1 MFSWLGIMVDSEKVI
16 YTAEAYSKIQK
27 ILEWWTEK
35 LQVIV
40 DFDKTLTYWNQ
51 PSIIAVLYNY
61 NYLSEDYSKKA
72 KELEKFYMPK
82 EEDRTIPF
90 EERKIL
96 MHERR
101 VKHEQLLIESWL
113 SKKHIENVVNSWI
126 LKLREWCHDMLNK
139 LDSLWIPVIV
149 LSASWLWTD
158 SIAIY
163 LQEHL
168 DKHQKLYI
176 ISNEYDWNENWFAIG
191 RKEPV
196 ITSLNKNETV
206 ISEKNFPEIYQE
218 IEWRKNIILLWD
230 KIEDLD
236 MAEGVNPEVVLK
248 IWFLN
253 SWSDQNLEFYKKYF
267 DIVISWELG
276 MQEIQKIISWF
287 D

>member
-1 MFSWLGIMVDSEKVI
+1 MIDSEKVI
-16 YTAEAYSKIQK
+16 YTAQANSKIQE
-27 ILEWWTEK
+27 ILEWWSKK
-35 LQVIV
+35 LQVIA

-72 KELEKFYMPK
+72 KELENFYMSK
-82 EEDRTIPF
+82 EEDCTIPF
-90 EERKIL
+90 EERKVL
-96 MHERR
+96 MNERW

-126 LKLREWCHDMLNK
+126 LKLREWCHNMLDQ
-139 LDSLWIPVIV
+139 LDLLWIPVIV
-149 LSASWLWTD
+149 LSASGLWTD

-176 ISNEYDWNENWFAIG
+176 ISNGYDWDENWFATG
-191 RKEPV
+191 RKDPV

-206 ISEKNFPEIYQE
+206 ISEKTFPEIYQE

-230 KIEDLD
+230 KIEDLN

-248 IWFLN
+248 IGFLN
-253 SWSDQNLEFYKKYF
+253 SWSDENLEFYKKQF

-276 MQEIQKIISWF
+276 MQDIQKIISWL

>member
-1 MFSWLGIMVDSEKVI
+1 MFSLLGVMIDSEKVI
-16 YTAEAYSKIQK
+16 YTAQANSKIQK

-35 LQVIV
+35 LQVIA

-61 NYLSEDYSKKA
+61 DYLSEDYSKKA

-82 EEDRTIPF
+82 EEDRSIPF
-90 EERKIL
+90 EERKNL
-96 MHERR
+96 MNERW

-126 LKLREWCHDMLNK
+126 LKLREGCHDMLDQ

-176 ISNEYDWNENWFAIG
+176 ISNEYDWDENWFAIW

-206 ISEKNFPEIYQE
+206 ISEKSFPEIYQE
-218 IEWRKNIILLWD
+218 IERRKNIILLWD

-236 MAEGVNPEVVLK
+236 MAEGINPEVLLK

-253 SWSDQNLEFYKKYF
+253 SWSDENLEFYKKYF

>member
-1 MFSWLGIMVDSEKVI
+1 MFSLFGVMIDSEKVI
-16 YTAEAYSKIQK
+16 YTAQANSKIQK

-35 LQVIV
+35 LQVIA

-72 KELEKFYMPK
+72 KELENFYMPK
-82 EEDRTIPF
+82 EEDRSIPF
-90 EERKIL
+90 EERKLL
-96 MHERR
+96 MRQWW

-126 LKLREWCHDMLNK
+126 LKLREWCHDMLDQ
-139 LDSLWIPVIV
+139 LDLLWIPVII
-149 LSASWLWTD
+149 LSASGLWTD

-163 LQEHL
+163 LHEHL

-176 ISNEYDWNENWFAIG
+176 ISNEYIWDENWFAVG
-191 RKEPV
+191 RNEPV

-206 ISEKNFPEIYQE
+206 ISEKSFPKIYHE
-218 IEWRKNIILLWD
+218 IELRKNIILLWD

-248 IWFLN
+248 IGFLN
-253 SWSDQNLEFYKKYF
+253 SWSDENLEFYKKYF

-276 MQEIQKIISWF
+276 LQEIQKIISWF

>member
-1 MFSWLGIMVDSEKVI
+1 MVDSENII
-16 YTAEAYSKIQK
+16 YTAEAQHKIQK
-27 ILEWWTEK
+27 IIEWWTEK
-35 LQVIV
+35 LQVIA

-51 PSIIAVLYNY
+51 PWIIAVLYNY

-82 EEDRTIPF
+82 EEDRTIPL
-90 EERKIL
+90 EERKVL
-96 MHERR
+96 MNEWW

-113 SKKHIENVVNSWI
+113 SKRHIENVVNSWV
-126 LKLREWCHDMLNK
+126 LKLREWCHDMLDQ
-139 LDSLWIPVIV
+139 LDLLWIPVIV
-149 LSASWLWTD
+149 LSASGLWTD
-158 SIAIY
+158 SIAFY

-176 ISNEYDWNENWFAIG
+176 ISNEYVWNENGFAIG
-191 RKEPV
+191 RNEPV

-206 ISEKNFPEIYQE
+206 ISEKRFPEIYHE

-236 MAEGVNPEVVLK
+236 MAEGVNSEVVLK

-253 SWSDQNLEFYKKYF
+253 SWSEGKIEFYKKYY
-267 DIVISWELG
+267 DIIINWELG